1 MTRRIYELILALA
14 ALAWGGWLLLPINT
28 FESSTTF
35 RVLNATAPE
44 WAWGI
49 LMVGAGLQLWYGLW
63 QDSYTMRRWSLAI
76 MACLWLATWGALVIG
91 NWRSTATVH
100 YIFWVILCAVS
111 YLKAGR
117 NGVVAPQP

>member
-44 WAWGI
+44 WIWGG
-49 LMVGAGLQLWYGLW
+49 LMAGAGCQLLYGLW
-63 QDSYTMRRWSLAI
+63 RDSYTVRRWSIAI
-76 MACLWLATWGALVIG
+76 MVCLWFAIWCTLVIS
-91 NWRSTATVH
+91 NWRSTATVT
-100 YIFWVILCAVS
+100 YVFWVILCAVS

-117 NGVVAPQP
+117 NGVAYPQP